1 MIREGNRNDAYTK
14 FKSAGKLAKT
24 VAHWKTKGIDVA
36 VSRFVLI
43 KLIFLKNFLDFRQ
56 ILRENSTMLGS
67 RTKEKW

>member
-36 VSRFVLI
+36 VSRFVPIVKNVFKNL
-43 KLIFLKNFLDFRQ
+43 NFLF
-56 ILRENSTMLGS
+56 
-67 RTKEKW
+67 

>member
-36 VSRFVLI
+36 VSRFVPI
-43 KLIFLKNFLDFRQ
+43 VKNVFKILLVRQ